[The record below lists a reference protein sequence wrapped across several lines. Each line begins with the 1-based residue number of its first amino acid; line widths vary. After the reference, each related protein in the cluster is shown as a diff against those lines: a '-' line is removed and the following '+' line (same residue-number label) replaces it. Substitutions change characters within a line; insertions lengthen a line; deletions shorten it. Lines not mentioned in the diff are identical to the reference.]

1 MKVNVWK
8 LSRRTSERNLE
19 KRLLE
24 YGRLLSFQ
32 FYGNYAIA
40 EYKHSRDADRAI
52 RKMNDSYFEGAR
64 IRVDECTNIF
74 YKNLY

>member
-8 LSRRTSERNLE
+8 LSRRTSERDLE
-19 KRLLE
+19 KRLSE

-52 RKMNDSYFEGAR
+52 RKMNDSYYDGAR
-64 IRVDECTNIF
+64 IRVDECN
-74 YKNLY
+74 